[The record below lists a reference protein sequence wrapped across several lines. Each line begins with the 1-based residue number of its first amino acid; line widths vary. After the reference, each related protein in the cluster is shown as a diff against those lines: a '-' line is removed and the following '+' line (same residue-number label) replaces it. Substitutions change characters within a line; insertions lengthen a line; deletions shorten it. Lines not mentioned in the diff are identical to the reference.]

1 MQHMQHTQDNWL
13 ARLAQCLDV
22 AAVPT
27 AASAS
32 LLPALQHACALG
44 ATPFEVIAGTPV
56 ARYGP
61 RVTLIA
67 GPSPTALAAH
77 WGLHDHPYGPA
88 SWIGLR
94 IQQDGQLHA
103 KAYHKFSPELIGPG
117 ADGGWP
123 LPAALPVGLVPVMAA
138 RDGDAYE
145 LYLRLK
151 DRCSWADFSKACLAL
166 LPTEADALTSSSFSP
181 WPQPAAGAF
190 CVSLRWQHRHL
201 SAITLYA
208 DQRALP
214 DDAQVRAQWSC
225 DMSEHERHAYE
236 MAFHAVRGSG
246 PRRAPWHAMLAWS
259 VDVKGQWHRA
269 ASLRVPR
276 PRTDPRTDAGGP
288 C

>member
-1 MQHMQHTQDNWL
+1 MQDDWL
-13 ARLAQCLDV
+13 ARLAQCLDFAASP
-22 AAVPT
+22 AAVP
-27 AASAS
+27 SS
-32 LLPALQHACALG
+32 LLPALQQACALG

-61 RVTLIA
+61 RVTLTA

-77 WGLHDHPYGPA
+77 CGLHDHPYGAA

-94 IQQDGQLHA
+94 IHQDGHLHV
-103 KAYHKFSPELIGPG
+103 KAYHKFSPTLRGPG
-117 ADGGWP
+117 PDGSWP
-123 LPAALPVGLVPVMAA
+123 LPASLPAGLVPVMAA
-138 RDGDAYE
+138 QDGDAYE

-166 LPTEADALTSSSFSP
+166 LPTEADALPGIPFSP

-190 CVSLRWQHRHL
+190 CVSLRWQQQNL

-208 DQRALP
+208 DHRALP
-214 DDAQVRAQWSC
+214 EDAQVRAQWSC

-236 MAFHAVRGSG
+236 MALHAVRASG

-259 VDVKGQWHRA
+259 VDVKGTWHRA
-269 ASLRVPR
+269 ASLRVPH
-276 PRTDPRTDAGGP
+276 PRTGP
-288 C
+288 TIDTESPC